1 MNDRT
6 QTRDANMSTS
16 NPVLSIRALR
26 LPAPSRGEDLQ
37 LRVSAPA
44 TGENLPVVLFSH
56 GHGASMD
63 AYAPLADHWAAHG
76 FVVIQPTHLDARRL
90 ALSPE
95 DPRRPFIWRIRVEDM
110 TRILDHLPSLT
121 RARPWLDGRVSH
133 ERVAAAGHSFGG
145 QTVSMLLGG
154 RMQGHGA
161 GEDMRD
167 PRVKAGVLLASGGR
181 GGADLSDFARQ
192 YTPWLDM
199 AFEQLVTPT
208 LVVAGDADQSPLTVR
223 GPDWFEDPF
232 RLSPGGRALL
242 TLHGG
247 EHMLGGISGHE
258 VSETTDERP
267 ARVALIQW
275 ATTAFLRGA
284 LVPAAGDWETLV
296 ATLAGEAN
304 AEGHLTSRQAEG

>member
-1 MNDRT
+1 MNERT
-6 QTRDANMSTS
+6 STRDANMSAP

-26 LPAPSRGEDLQ
+26 LPAPTRGEDLQ
-37 LRVSAPA
+37 VRVSAPA
-44 TGENLPVVLFSH
+44 TGERLPVVLFSH

-63 AYAPLADHWAAHG
+63 AYAPLADYWAAHG

-90 ALSPE
+90 ALAAD
-95 DPRRPFIWRIRVEDM
+95 DPRKPVIWRIRVEDLV
-110 TRILDHLPSLT
+110 RILDALPSLT
-121 RARPWLDGRVSH
+121 RSLPWLEGRVSH

-161 GEDMRD
+161 SEDLRD

-199 AFEQLVTPT
+199 AFEHLVTPT

-223 GPDWFEDPF
+223 GPDWFVDPYE
-232 RLSPGGRALL
+232 LSPGGRALL
-242 TLHGG
+242 TLRGG
-247 EHMLGGISGHE
+247 EHMLGGISGYE
-258 VSETTDERP
+258 VTETTDERP
-267 ARVALIQW
+267 ARVALIQRT
-275 ATTAFLRGA
+275 TTAFLHGA
-284 LVPAAGDWETLV
+284 LGSTAHDWDALV
-296 ATLAGEAN
+296 TALAVRPDP
-304 AEGHLTSRQAEG
+304 EGQLTFRQPVG